1 MSYQFSIW
9 LDDKTAKD
17 LEALSYFEDRNR
29 GAMVKVLIRRAA
41 KQLNQANSVADSLPN
56 NALVSEYPK
65 SIDGETHVTG

>member
-17 LEALSYFEDRNR
+17 LEALSLYEERKR

-41 KQLNQANSVADSLPN
+41 KGLTQSDLALP
-56 NALVSEYPK
+56 AEDPK
-65 SIDGETHVTG
+65 RIQEEIHVTSA